1 MNLTVS
7 WQSAEKN
14 DMMEIR
20 KHYLKALYIKI

>member
-14 DMMEIR
+14 DMMQRR
-20 KHYLKALYIKI
+20 KYYIKALDIKI

>member
-14 DMMEIR
+14 DMMQTR
-20 KHYLKALYIKI
+20 KHYIKALDIKI